1 MTRRRSIGY
10 DGIPSRRPGEHGFT
24 LVEVMVALMIFGMIA
39 AAGVAILSFSIR
51 AQAATA
57 ARLDD
62 GSALARTI
70 SALSA
75 DLAQAMPRAA
85 RDEGGT
91 LRPAFIGE
99 AGTLMLVRGGWTNI
113 DAAPRATE
121 QKVGWQIVDNALVR
135 SGYPQIDGA
144 APLPPVPMLA
154 GVQAL
159 RLRYRYAGA
168 WSDRWD
174 GAGGVPLP
182 QAVEMTID
190 RANGVSWRTMFLVGT
205 GYGPTLQP
213 DPSPSG
219 TATPSPTPTPNAR

>member
-1 MTRRRSIGY
+1 MTARRAAER
-10 DGIPSRRPGEHGFT
+10 GFT

-51 AQAATA
+51 AQGATA

-62 GSALARTI
+62 GSALARTV

-99 AGTLMLVRGGWTNI
+99 GGTLMLVRGGWTNI
-113 DAAPRATE
+113 DAAPRATG
-121 QKVGWQIVDNALVR
+121 QKVGWQLVDDALVR
-135 SGYPQIDGA
+135 IGYPQIDGA
-144 APLPPVPMLA
+144 AALPPVPMLA
-154 GVQAL
+154 GVQAMQ
-159 RLRYRYAGA
+159 LRYRYGGA

-182 QAVEMTID
+182 QAVEMTIE

-205 GYGPTLQP
+205 GYGTTPQATPTP
-213 DPSPSG
+213 GG
-219 TATPSPTPTPNAR
+219 TGTPGATPSPTPTPYAR

>member
-1 MTRRRSIGY
+1 MTRRRSVGH
-10 DGIPSRRPGEHGFT
+10 DVIPSGRPGEHGFT

-91 LRPAFIGE
+91 MRPAFIGE

-144 APLPPVPMLA
+144 APLPPVPMLG

-205 GYGPTLQP
+205 GYGATRLP

-219 TATPSPTPTPNAR
+219 TATPSPTPTANAR

>member
-1 MTRRRSIGY
+1 MQRSAAEHGFIPFRRSA
-10 DGIPSRRPGEHGFT
+10 EHGFT

-91 LRPAFIGE
+91 LRPAFVGE
-99 AGTLMLVRGGWTNI
+99 AATLMLVRGGWTNI

-121 QKVGWQIVDNALVR
+121 QKVGWQIVEDALVR
-135 SGYPQIDGA
+135 AGYPQIDGA
-144 APLPPVPMLA
+144 APLPPVSMLA
-154 GVQAL
+154 GVQGL

-205 GYGPTLQP
+205 GYGAVRLPN
-213 DPSPSG
+213 PSPSG